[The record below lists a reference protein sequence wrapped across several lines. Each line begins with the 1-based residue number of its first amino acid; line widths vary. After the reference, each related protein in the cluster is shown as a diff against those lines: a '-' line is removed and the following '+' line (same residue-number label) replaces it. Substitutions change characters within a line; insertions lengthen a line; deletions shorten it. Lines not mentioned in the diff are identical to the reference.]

1 MTEGTAAGLVGVS
14 GLVTFVSGNWYFGSF
29 SEAGLT
35 LVADEAIVEAAGS
48 VGRSRG
54 HRLRARRAGAG
65 RWLSPVL
72 PVTLRVDEG
81 GLSLPGAGGARC
93 PVGAPEARLLVH
105 CVRAGALLSSTLGP
119 NERGAAASLVTAG
132 VLTYLDHAPLP
143 SPSDGT
149 VDSAPE
155 PAGRPGRLLA
165 SRALDD
171 PRIPVVGAYVAMLG
185 PPLAL
190 GMLLAHGR
198 VWNGGRLNEHFD
210 LARPLTHD
218 EARQFFDG
226 YRGPA
231 VLLCSNYLWS
241 LDANLG
247 LAAELKAANPELIV
261 VHGGPSTPKY
271 EQESAGFLARPE
283 ADILVLGE
291 GEVTLAEVLG
301 CLASSTWGDVTGLL
315 QIPGVVVTDPETG
328 LPRRT
333 VPRDRIVDLD
343 TLPSPYL
350 TGEFDDLDPEAW
362 NPANG
367 GNVVLETN
375 RGCPYKCTFCDWGS
389 ATLSRI
395 RKFGIDRVFRE
406 IDWLGER
413 GVGVW
418 MLADANFGILPRDRE
433 IAGYVVQCHQRH
445 GVPSH
450 WSVLTAKNATRSI
463 VDIISAL
470 CDEGISVLST
480 LSVQT
485 RDAATLAAI
494 DRSNIRPERYDELAV
509 AYRRRRLPMS
519 TDLLLGLPGSSV
531 DSFKSDL
538 QWCFD
543 YEITPRT
550 WLVQVL
556 PNAPMNE
563 PSYRAR
569 YAVETDEYGVVL
581 ATSTFSRSQ
590 REEMM
595 SLRIVERA
603 FEHLGLLR
611 HVLRWLQWDHGHGA
625 MDVMHELAR
634 LSREDPLRYPL
645 LSWVQLHYD
654 RVIVPPGSWGAMLHE
669 VRQFVEEELG
679 VRDTAGLDV
688 VLSVQR
694 ALLPDRA
701 TPLPRR
707 VSLSHDYVAYY
718 ADATEPLRSGS
729 GPAGAIAPLVTYPA
743 GLIEV
748 LGDPGS
754 VVEWFRLLDRG
765 RVMPSHEPGELLN
778 LAHLELDSAL
788 TRPLAV
794 VRSARGYRAI
804 AASDRSDE
812 GVRASAEMNSE

>member
-328 LPRRT
+328 LARRT

-433 IAGYVVQCHQRH
+433 IAGLRRSMPPTPRCAIALECPDGEERDSVDRRHHLGALRRGHQR
-445 GVPSH
+445 
-450 WSVLTAKNATRSI
+450 A
-463 VDIISAL
+463 VDLVGADAGCRNVG
-470 CDEGISVLST
+470 CDRPVEYST
-480 LSVQT
+480 
-485 RDAATLAAI
+485 
-494 DRSNIRPERYDELAV
+494 
-509 AYRRRRLPMS
+509 
-519 TDLLLGLPGSSV
+519 
-531 DSFKSDL
+531 
-538 QWCFD
+538 
-543 YEITPRT
+543 
-550 WLVQVL
+550 
-556 PNAPMNE
+556 
-563 PSYRAR
+563 
-569 YAVETDEYGVVL
+569 
-581 ATSTFSRSQ
+581 
-590 REEMM
+590 
-595 SLRIVERA
+595 
-603 FEHLGLLR
+603 
-611 HVLRWLQWDHGHGA
+611 
-625 MDVMHELAR
+625 
-634 LSREDPLRYPL
+634 
-645 LSWVQLHYD
+645 
-654 RVIVPPGSWGAMLHE
+654 
-669 VRQFVEEELG
+669 
-679 VRDTAGLDV
+679 
-688 VLSVQR
+688 R
-694 ALLPDRA
+694 ALRRA
-701 TPLPRR
+701 
-707 VSLSHDYVAYY
+707 
-718 ADATEPLRSGS
+718 
-729 GPAGAIAPLVTYPA
+729 
-743 GLIEV
+743 
-748 LGDPGS
+748 
-754 VVEWFRLLDRG
+754 RG
-765 RVMPSHEPGELLN
+765 RVSASAVADEYRPVAWVARFLCRLLQVRPTVVFRLRNNPAN
-778 LAHLELDSAL
+778 LARAGTAECPNE
-788 TRPLAV
+788 RAV
-794 VRSARGYRAI
+794 VSSAICRR
-804 AASDRSDE
+804 DR
-812 GVRASAEMNSE
+812 